1 MALWASCCT
10 SWRHEC
16 SHCVN
21 PSLQSMLCLF
31 CKIKPN
37 GLEKGNL
44 LFCSFLFFFFFCET
58 KKNSFQHLLV
68 SLLSKG
74 LSLFIMPQPQRRD
87 KMPPYPPVPTHLVRM
102 CASVPPHRI
111 RCRLSILL
119 LTQCYECLSTLQM
132 KRLELLTGNVVGTM
146 THWPA
151 HAVRHNDD
159 IRIQ

>member
-1 MALWASCCT
+1 MALWASHCT
-10 SWRHEC
+10 SWRCEC

-21 PSLQSMLCLF
+21 PAYSPCYVSST
-31 CKIKPN
+31 KSN
-37 GLEKGNL
+37 ETGLKKGNL
-44 LFCSFLFFFFFCET
+44 VFCSFFVFLL
-58 KKNSFQHLLV
+58 QHLLIP
-68 SLLSKG
+68 LLSKD
-74 LSLFIMPQPQRRD
+74 LSLFIMPQPQRCD
-87 KMPPYPPVPTHLVRM
+87 KMSLYPLVPTHLVCL
-102 CASVPPHRI
+102 CASVPPHLI
-111 RCRLSILL
+111 RCCLSILL

>member
-1 MALWASCCT
+1 MALWASRCI
-10 SWRHEC
+10 SWRREC

-31 CKIKPN
+31 CKIKLN
-37 GLEKGNL
+37 GLEKFNL
-44 LFCSFLFFFFFCET
+44 LFCSFLSFFFSKQ
-58 KKNSFQHLLV
+58 KKNFQHFLV

-87 KMPPYPPVPTHLVRM
+87 KMPRYPPVPTHLVCL

>member
-1 MALWASCCT
+1 MALWASRCT
-10 SWRHEC
+10 SWRREC

-31 CKIKPN
+31 CKIKLN
-37 GLEKGNL
+37 RLEKGNL
-44 LFCSFLFFFFFCET
+44 LFCSFLSFFFFRNKKKTSNTYLFHSSLKVQACSSCHSHKDVT
-58 KKNSFQHLLV
+58 KC
-68 SLLSKG
+68 
-74 LSLFIMPQPQRRD
+74 PR
-87 KMPPYPPVPTHLVRM
+87 YPPVPTHLVCL

>member
-1 MALWASCCT
+1 MLSLCK
-10 SWRHEC
+10 
-16 SHCVN
+16 

-31 CKIKPN
+31 HEIKRN
-37 GLEKGNL
+37 GLEKRQPGI
-44 LFCSFLFFFFFCET
+44 LFFF
-58 KKNSFQHLLV
+58 SLLQHLLIP
-68 SLLSKG
+68 LLSKD
-74 LSLFIMPQPQRRD
+74 LSLFIMPQPQRCD
-87 KMPPYPPVPTHLVRM
+87 KMSLYPLVPTHLVCL
-102 CASVPPHRI
+102 CASVPPHLI
-111 RCRLSILL
+111 RCCLSILL